1 MRKLIIS
8 GIVVLSAAVCFVSFG
23 RDRTPSRSRSR
34 PASTPADVAAAAV
47 GNESDE
53 PEPSLPAAPRQH
65 TVKKPA
71 APHATEAEDRASE
84 TAIRAQA
91 AALIAEYNA
100 RNPDAFAAHF
110 LPGAEYETDT
120 GDVVIGRPAI
130 REYFAELFEQH
141 PEARAELKESRVRLI
156 SLHTAIEEGHA
167 AVARSPGE
175 VESAC
180 PYVAIWNFLDGRWS
194 LASVRELPDEGG
206 ALTAHERLLDLAWLV
221 GDWVDESDEAL
232 VKTSCR
238 WSDDGNFLLQDFTV
252 KVLGAEVMS
261 GSQRIGW
268 DPLTEKVRGWM
279 FDSQGG
285 FGESHWNWD
294 GERWVIRSSAV
305 RHDGQ
310 TAASL
315 NFLIP
320 LGNDS
325 YRWEA
330 SHRMSGDENLPDV
343 SVLIVRQGPLPAA
356 AATDESEN

>member
-1 MRKLIIS
+1 MRMRIIS
-8 GIVVLSAAVCFVSFG
+8 GVVVLCAAACLVSFG

-34 PASTPADVAAAAV
+34 PRSARADAAAAAA
-47 GNESDE
+47 GNESND
-53 PEPSLPAAPRQH
+53 PKQSLPAAPKRH

-84 TAIRAQA
+84 TAIRAQSL
-91 AALIAEYNA
+91 ALVAEYNA
-100 RNPDAFAAHF
+100 KNPDAFAAHF
-110 LPGAEYETDT
+110 LPNAEYEMDS
-120 GDVVIGRPAI
+120 GDVIIGRQAI
-130 REYFAELFEQH
+130 EEHFAELFEKH

-156 SLHTAIEEGHA
+156 SLHTAIEEGTV
-167 AVARSPGE
+167 AVVRSPDE
-175 VESAC
+175 EEATC
-180 PYVAIWNFLDGRWS
+180 PYVAIWNFLEGRWS
-194 LASVRELPDEGG
+194 LASARELLDEGG
-206 ALTAHERLLDLAWLV
+206 GLTAHEHLLDLAWLV
-221 GDWVDESDEAL
+221 GDWVDESDESV

-252 KVLGAEVMS
+252 KVLGADVMS

-268 DPLTEKVRGWM
+268 DPLTEKVRGWI
-279 FDSQGG
+279 FDSRGG

-305 RHDGQ
+305 RDDGQ

-343 SVLIVRQGPLPAA
+343 SVLIVRQAPLPAA
-356 AATDESEN
+356 ALTDESDK